1 MSTFFLF
8 FGGAKGR
15 ERELGEKKKL
25 QEEEQTHTFV
35 SSLSFTT
42 SLFLSLNNNRRVTS
56 IELTNNACTV
66 AFDGG

>member
-1 MSTFFLF
+1 M
-8 FGGAKGR
+8 
-15 ERELGEKKKL
+15 EKKKL

-35 SSLSFTT
+35 SSLSFTS
-42 SLFLSLNNNRRVTS
+42 SLLLSLNNNRRVTS